1 MRNAIAL
8 SQSMSATDISAD
20 TPQDIPD
27 GFARHTRTSPV
38 TEPWEPIYA
47 KTTSDAFILAIRLAR
62 PHTNSRGIVHGGLIA
77 TLADNAMGLSC
88 GVRINDPQQRLV
100 TISLSVDYLASANIG
115 QWLVVETDFVKLG
128 GSICFAQ
135 CLVTADG
142 EPCARANAT
151 FKIVKA
157 KPV

>member
-1 MRNAIAL
+1 
-8 SQSMSATDISAD
+8 MSATDIHL
-20 TPQDIPD
+20 DIPD

-47 KTTSDAFILAIRLAR
+47 KTTADAFILALRIAK

-88 GVRINDPQQRLV
+88 GIKMKEPQRLL
-100 TISLSVDYLASANIG
+100 TISLNVDYLGSGNIG
-115 QWLVVETDFVKLG
+115 QWLAVETNFVKLG

-142 EPCARANAT
+142 EPCARASAT
-151 FKIVKA
+151 FKVVKV
-157 KPV
+157 KV

>member
-1 MRNAIAL
+1 METIEPAN
-8 SQSMSATDISAD
+8 
-20 TPQDIPD
+20 IPS
-27 GFARHTRTSPV
+27 GFQRHSRTSPL

-47 KTTSDAFILAIRLAR
+47 KTTTGALIIGLRLAK

-88 GVRINDPQQRLV
+88 SIQMKEPQRLV
-100 TISLSVDYLASANIG
+100 TVSLSIDYLASANIG
-115 QWLVVETDFVKLG
+115 QWLQVETDFVKLG

-142 EPCARANAT
+142 EACARGNAT
-151 FKIVKA
+151 FKVVKA
-157 KPV
+157 KTV